1 MARTFQASLVVA
13 LAVLAG
19 CTAGSNRDAG
29 GGADSAAEPGEGA
42 AVTDSAAP
50 AADSAGWR
58 RLFDGRTLAGWRGF
72 RSDTAP
78 AGWVARDGI
87 LARTG
92 AGGDIMTVDQ
102 FGDFELELEWRI
114 SEGGNSGIMYRVTEE
129 AEAPYET
136 GPEMQVLDDERHSD
150 GKSQLTSAGSLFGLY
165 PAPREVVRPAGE
177 WNEARI
183 VADSTHLEHWLN
195 GQKVVETEIGTGEW
209 DAKIADSKFAA
220 WPGFAKARRGH
231 IVLQD
236 HGDVVEYRNIRIR
249 EIR

>member
-1 MARTFQASLVVA
+1 MARTFQGSLEVA
-13 LAVLAG
+13 LAMLAG
-19 CTAGSNRDAG
+19 CTAGSSRDAG

-42 AVTDSAAP
+42 AVTDSVAP

-183 VADSTHLEHWLN
+183 VADSTHIEHWLN